1 LNAPDAAARDARR
14 LHFILDRIERI
25 EGYTVGGW
33 AAYQGNTLI
42 RDAVER
48 NLEILSDMAGRT
60 MEAFQKQH
68 PQIAWREMREFRNVL
83 AHGYES
89 TDNTLVWEAVAHD
102 LPALKAAIVAALA
115 DDAPSTPPAPA
126 PA

>member
-1 LNAPDAAARDARR
+1 LNAPDAAARAARR
-14 LHFILDRIERI
+14 LHFMLDRI

-60 MEAFQKQH
+60 TEAFQQQH
-68 PQIAWREMREFRNVL
+68 PHIAWREMRGFRNVL
-83 AHGYES
+83 VHGYES
-89 TDNTLVWEAVAHD
+89 TDNALVWEVVTHD
-102 LPALKAAIVAALA
+102 LPTLKAAIVAALA
-115 DDAPSTPPAPA
+115 DNGPPTPPAPA